1 MNTVTVKIVNFES
14 PNGSLI
20 CRFASDTTAS
30 SNPDDYPALTYQ
42 PALTWPDANTEAEI
56 MECVARAGQNV
67 CEEIVNTEAMK
78 NNDGKMTILTE
89 MIGNTQTFNVSDFVD
104 PNAENTPEVDV

>member
-14 PNGSLI
+14 PNGFLI

-42 PALTWPDANTEAEI
+42 PAITWPDANTEAEI

-67 CEEIVNTEAMK
+67 CEEIVKIEAMK
-78 NNDGKMTILTE
+78 NNDGKMTILAE
-89 MIGNTQTFNVSDFVD
+89 MVGNTQTFNVSDITTSTD
-104 PNAENTPEVDV
+104 ETDSEEV